1 MIQLNNTL
9 LNTSS
14 LFGPQDPTNTAAP
27 QTSSQSTDGFQSAL
41 SAALSATLQEFG
53 INPNQVTVSIAPA
66 ASSTPMTPATDP
78 FSAAAAAANVGGT
91 APTPAIATPAAPT
104 TTPATDTPAS
114 ADSNGGTQSFDDAYW
129 AQQPPAI
136 QALRSMDNF
145 NARAQAA
152 SELSA
157 KGYQIDVPIMVW
169 GWDPVGVMTLRQQL
183 GYTWVPSALQPPT
196 EIIPGLMAAGTNSS
210 APVSPGPMYIK
221 VSIDAADYPVYP

>member
-14 LFGPQDPTNTAAP
+14 PFGPQDPTNTAAP

-66 ASSTPMTPATDP
+66 ASGTPMTPATDP

-129 AQQPPAI
+129 AQQPPAV

-145 NARAQAA
+145 NERAQAA

-169 GWDPVGVMTLRQQL
+169 GWDPAKITAARQSY
-183 GYTWVPSALQPPT
+183 GYTWVPSANQPSLA
-196 EIIPGLMAAGTNSS
+196 EAPGIKLPGMTAYDPNNPPAG
-210 APVSPGPMYIK
+210 
-221 VSIDAADYPVYP
+221 SIAV